1 MKGEAKGAVSSLNPV
16 TEIMK
21 DEAKGA
27 VSSLNPVTEIMKDE
41 AKGAVSSLNPRPM
54 AAAAAAKEKGPS
66 HSRCILRVVPLSP
79 TMHNILGVPGVSYT
93 KAIKKV
99 WGYIYLNNSRNKQI
113 TRKFTKMN
121 I

>member
-1 MKGEAKGAVSSLNPV
+1 MKKTSFYHLCFPLRAGER
-16 TEIMK
+16 K
-21 DEAKGA
+21 DGGVPRVFGGCNA
-27 VSSLNPVTEIMKDE
+27 VTEIMKDE